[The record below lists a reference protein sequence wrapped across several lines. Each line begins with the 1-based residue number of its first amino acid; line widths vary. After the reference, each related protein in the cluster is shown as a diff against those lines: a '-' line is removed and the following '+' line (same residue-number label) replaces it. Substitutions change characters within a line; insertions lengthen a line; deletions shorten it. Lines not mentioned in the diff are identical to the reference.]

1 MVPEPNLSKQHHNL
15 LLLQKSN
22 DIIISSNNNNY
33 YGNYEKYRDQECF
46 SLMMNRANNEGYDNY
61 CTSTTDQSCLGSDL
75 VPVAAAATT
84 TTTTTTD
91 PNSSMAED
99 ESRTNS
105 LNNNINNQE
114 EAGSTSKQQQQ
125 QHQDQETA
133 MIKVDQDHAS
143 WLQLSIGGTC
153 SSGGA
158 EPTPR
163 RRGSG
168 SGSEP
173 GGLMIELDLLPG
185 GSSTTRRQ
193 EEAANRSSN
202 ISNVPLFQLGPHN
215 NNHQVSNFGTTNNYS
230 TTSLMYF
237 QNPGTT
243 TTTSSSSNFPVP
255 HPHQIPIQHHLS
267 SQYQYHQQ
275 QEAINWGFRPNL
287 IHHHHN
293 QYPSSSSSSSQL
305 HNTNTHNNSNI
316 LMIPQLGSSYFGRQ
330 FHLQPPPVLDTAAA
344 PEPSLDFRVV
354 NPPKRPHS
362 GIWFM
367 LQASQNQAKEPFLP
381 QISKSFLRI
390 RDGSMT
396 VGLLIKYLVNKLRLD
411 SESEIEIRCRGQ
423 QVLPMLTLQQVRD
436 NIWGPTVTTL
446 LPDSSSSTTDH
457 LMVLHYAR
465 TP

>member
-1 MVPEPNLSKQHHNL
+1 MVPAPNLSKQHHHHHLHLHQNL

-22 DIIISSNNNNY
+22 DINIISTDNNNPTSTY
-33 YGNYEKYRDQECF
+33 YGNYDKYTEAAECF
-46 SLMMNRANNEGYDNY
+46 SLMMSRATEGYEN
-61 CTSTTDQSCLGSDL
+61 CSTTESCLGSDL
-75 VPVAAAATT
+75 VVA
-84 TTTTTTD
+84 TTD

-105 LNNNINNQE
+105 LN
-114 EAGSTSKQQQQ
+114 EAGSSSKDAHQQQE
-125 QHQDQETA
+125 ET
-133 MIKVDQDHAS
+133 MKVDQDHGS
-143 WLQLSIGGTC
+143 WLQLSIGGAGT
-153 SSGGA
+153 
-158 EPTPR
+158 PTHGHSHNIDHGNHHHHQILEQAA

-168 SGSEP
+168 S
-173 GGLMIELDLLPG
+173 GGLMIELDLLPCG
-185 GSSTTRRQ
+185 GSSTSTRQ
-193 EEAANRSSN
+193 QAAAGAAAAAAARSSN
-202 ISNVPLFQLGPHN
+202 SNPMFQLGPHGGTAA
-215 NNHQVSNFGTTNNYS
+215 VSNFGSAATNNFS
-230 TTSLMYF
+230 TTPLMYF
-237 QNPGTT
+237 QHPGS
-243 TTTSSSSNFPVP
+243 TSGSSNFPPPPVP
-255 HPHQIPIQHHLS
+255 HHHLPP
-267 SQYQYHQQ
+267 HLHHQ

-287 IHHHHN
+287 I
-293 QYPSSSSSSSQL
+293 QYPSSSQL
-305 HNTNTHNNSNI
+305 HNTNNNSNI
-316 LMIPQLGSSYFGRQ
+316 MAASPSCSSSLMMMPQLGSSYFGRQ
-330 FHLQPPPVLDTAAA
+330 FQLQQPPVVEAAA
-344 PEPSLDFRVV
+344 GPSLDFRVT